1 MGFDSEEVKVF
12 SDENLQIVL
21 EKNDD
26 DKQTSEENVAFLEPQ
41 ITREEGIMT
50 CNSEKICHEVI
61 TISE

>member
-50 CNSEKICHEVI
+50 RNSEKICHEVI